1 MLPETP
7 TPDDVPDLGI
17 DRNSGP
23 AVGELPSGPGADDE
37 LAALYAWPPLPDP
50 VSGGTSAD
58 PWKASP
64 RVVRANMIASLDGGA
79 TLNGRSGGLGN
90 PADEHLFALLRDLAD
105 VILVGAG
112 TVRAEGYGG
121 IRLPSERAAR
131 RLRWG
136 FGAEPPPI
144 AVVTGRG
151 LDPGSPL
158 FVDTRTPPIVI
169 TTEQGAD
176 TVPAGVRVIVAG
188 TDRIDPAVAIDA
200 LAGLGLRRIHC
211 EGGPALLAALAAGG
225 LLDEYCLT
233 IAPLM
238 LGSRAAPVLPIE
250 LQDPLGWELVTAA
263 VSGNHL
269 FTRYRKI
276 PR

>member
-7 TPDDVPDLGI
+7 TPDDVPDLRI
-17 DRNSGP
+17 DRSAGP

-37 LAALYAWPPLPDP
+37 LAAQYAWPPLPDP
-50 VSGGTSAD
+50 GTDGTPAGPRHAD
-58 PWKASP
+58 R

-90 PADEHLFALLRDLAD
+90 AADEHLFALLRDLAD
-105 VILVGAG
+105 VVLVGAG

-121 IRLPSERAAR
+121 IRFPPERTAR

-151 LDPGSPL
+151 LDLGSLL
-158 FVDTRTPPIVI
+158 FVDTITPPIVI
-169 TTEQGAD
+169 TTEQGAG
-176 TVPAGVRVIVAG
+176 TVPDGVRVIVAG
-188 TDRIDPAVAIDA
+188 TDRIDLAVAIDA
-200 LAGLGLRRIHC
+200 LARSGLRRIHC

-238 LGSRAAPVLPIE
+238 LGSRAAPVLPVE
-250 LQDPLGWELVTAA
+250 LRDPLSWQLVTAA
-263 VSGNHL
+263 VSGDHL
-269 FTRYRKI
+269 FTRYRKTQ
-276 PR
+276 R